1 MISARGGGL
10 GREHG
15 FALKG
20 GAIRPGQHKDL
31 LCQAKRQIG
40 GQGIRMFYERQ
51 KLKDVVAPRQNAI
64 AGRRAKQRHIL
75 LSPLGISVQRQ
86 NESRYRCSVLGTHVR
101 VA

>member
-1 MISARGGGL
+1 MIGARGGGL

-40 GQGIRMFYERQ
+40 GQGIRMLE
-51 KLKDVVAPRQNAI
+51 VVPLPRTPF
-64 AGRRAKQRHIL
+64 RFL
-75 LSPLGISVQRQ
+75 
-86 NESRYRCSVLGTHVR
+86 
-101 VA
+101 

>member
-1 MISARGGGL
+1 MIGARGGGL

-51 KLKDVVAPRQNAI
+51 NLKDVVAPRQNVI
-64 AGRRAKQRHIL
+64 AGRGAKQTH
-75 LSPLGISVQRQ
+75 SPLPAR
-86 NESRYRCSVLGTHVR
+86 E
-101 VA
+101 